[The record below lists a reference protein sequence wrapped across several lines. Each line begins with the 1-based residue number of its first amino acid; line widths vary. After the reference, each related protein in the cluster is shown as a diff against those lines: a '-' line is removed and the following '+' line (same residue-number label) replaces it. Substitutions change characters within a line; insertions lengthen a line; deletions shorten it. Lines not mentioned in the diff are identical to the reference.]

1 MLVQGCTI
9 STQELA
15 EDCKTGEVLIHST
28 IAQASK
34 TKEADVLRAPSMS
47 MLKHSVLQ
55 AYSSETKLLLLTP
68 IDSGTVQRMKLILKS
83 IRHQRENEKMQ

>member
-1 MLVQGCTI
+1 
-9 STQELA
+9 
-15 EDCKTGEVLIHST
+15 
-28 IAQASK
+28 
-34 TKEADVLRAPSMS
+34 MS